1 MPESMFVY
9 ELLTYLLTGAIAGLA
24 AGLLGI
30 GGGLIIVPVL
40 STVFLL
46 FLDVTEVVHLAIG
59 TSLATIIVTSYASVK
74 AHHQQGAVRWDIVKM
89 MSLGVLAG
97 AFLGGWSSQFVASN
111 YLGMIFGGLEL
122 MIAVYMLLNI
132 KPSPQRNLPG
142 LVTNNLVGVAIGG
155 VASLVG
161 IGGGTLTTP
170 YLVWNNVRIHN
181 AIATSAAISI
191 PVAVAGSIGFVIAGL
206 NASDL
211 PPYTTGYIYWPA
223 FFGIVLASYFT
234 APIGARLAHRLPVK
248 TLKRLFAVFLILL
261 AIKMLFFI

>member
-1 MPESMFVY
+1 MPEPIFIY
-9 ELLTYLLTGAIAGLA
+9 EVLTYLLTGAIAGLA

-30 GGGLIIVPVL
+30 GGGLLIVPVL
-40 STVFLL
+40 STVFLI
-46 FLDVTEVVHLAIG
+46 FLDITDVVHLAIG
-59 TSLATIIVTSYASVK
+59 TSLATIIITSYASVK
-74 AHHQQGAVRWDIVKM
+74 AHHQKEAVRWDIVKM

-97 AFLGGWSSQFVASN
+97 AFLGGWGSQFVASN

-122 MIAVYMLLNI
+122 IIAVYMLLNI

-142 LVTNNLVGVAIGG
+142 LVTNNVVGGTIGA
-155 VASLVG
+155 VSSLVG

-170 YLVWNNVRIHN
+170 YLVWNNIHIHH

-191 PVAVAGSIGFVIAGL
+191 PVAVAGSIGFIIAGL
-206 NASDL
+206 NAPNL

-234 APIGARLAHRLPVK
+234 APIGARWAHRLPVL
-248 TLKRLFAVFLILL
+248 TLKRLFAGLLILL